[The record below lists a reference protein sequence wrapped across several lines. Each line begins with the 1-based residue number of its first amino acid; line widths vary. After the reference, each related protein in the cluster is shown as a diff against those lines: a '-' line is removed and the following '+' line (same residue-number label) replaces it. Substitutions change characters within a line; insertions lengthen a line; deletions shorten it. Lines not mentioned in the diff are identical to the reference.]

1 MMTRKWFF
9 TLRMILVVGTA
20 LVLCWLFFSRPHV
33 GVDNGDFRCEPV
45 GWRFLGDAYSSLPGF
60 DLKYPDQV
68 AHYERFAKR
77 NLLSDE
83 EQDLMTKAID
93 KGCEIA
99 RDDRKTAMILVSIF
113 AATAFLSLPK
123 PKRAALTSSDVGSG
137 EESIEAKNSAPS
149 EAKKPAPLNEGM
161 PERDDEA
168 TPKQSS
174 HT

>member
-1 MMTRKWFF
+1 
-9 TLRMILVVGTA
+9 
-20 LVLCWLFFSRPHV
+20 
-33 GVDNGDFRCEPV
+33 
-45 GWRFLGDAYSSLPGF
+45 
-60 DLKYPDQV
+60 
-68 AHYERFAKR
+68 
-77 NLLSDE
+77 
-83 EQDLMTKAID
+83 MTKAID

-123 PKRAALTSSDVGSG
+123 PKRAASTSSDVGSG
-137 EESIEAKNSAPS
+137 EESIEAKKSASS